1 MILILIIAII
11 LGNPVSIILIL
22 FAMHEDAAA
31 SECEYSERQRERRHE
46 ELMEYLNLGFMP
58 MKEV

>member
-11 LGNPVSIILIL
+11 LGNPISIILIL

-31 SECEYSERQRERRHE
+31 SDREY
-46 ELMEYLNLGFMP
+46 
-58 MKEV
+58 